1 MSDCKEYVL
10 QPMGVAWAAH
20 AAYKIIVRTGMVVE
34 HTHTLRYLLVA
45 AARLVLYIVHGA
57 DLRLGAFFES

>member
-34 HTHTLRYLLVA
+34 HTHTLR
-45 AARLVLYIVHGA
+45 
-57 DLRLGAFFES
+57 